1 MPTPSRRAR
10 KPLPPLK
17 SRRAPNTVLRRRL
30 LMLSLSLAFLIVTG
44 GVFYRQVIQTEFLQ
58 REGEARH
65 LRDAIIPARRGM
77 IMDRNGEP
85 LAVSTPVETVWAEPR
100 KLVEQLDKI
109 PAIARALDMD
119 AALLRDR
126 IEGNRD
132 KGFLY
137 IKRRVTSDEA
147 QAVRA
152 IIAQHKIEGVDFE
165 HEYRRFY
172 PGAEVFAHVIGFTNI
187 EDRGQEGLELA
198 YDAVLKAEPG
208 LQRVICD
215 GRRRT
220 VQQVEQIRPPRP
232 GRDLVLSLDRRLQ
245 YLAYRELK
253 AAVTEHKAKG
263 GTLVVLDVAT
273 GEVLAMVNQPS
284 FNPNSDR
291 SGGSERRRNRA
302 LTDVMEPGS
311 TLKPFVVAAALERGV
326 ITPASRFSTAPYSIG
341 PHVVRD
347 VHNYGTLD
355 VTGIITKSSNVG
367 AVKIAQKMSYGDLWG
382 LYDRLGFGH
391 PTGVVFPG
399 ESRGLL
405 RHYSTWRPFEHATHA
420 FGYGLSVT
428 SLQLAQAYLVLA
440 SDGVKRPVSLLKLD
454 PQVRAGAVREP
465 PLPGVS
471 SARQEVRLLSQ
482 ETARQ
487 VRAMMETVVSDQG
500 TASRA
505 MIAGYRVA
513 GKTGTAKKS
522 AGKAGYASNR
532 YQSVF
537 AGMAPAG
544 RPRFVMVVMIDEP
557 NAGAYYGGVVAAPI
571 FQKVMEGALRLFN
584 VPPDDPEPSRLL
596 AQYRP

>member
-1 MPTPSRRAR
+1 MPNPSRRAR
-10 KPLPPLK
+10 KPLPPQK
-17 SRRAPNTVLRRRL
+17 PRRTPNPVLRRRL
-30 LMLSLSLAFLIVTG
+30 LMSALSLAFVMLTA

-58 REGEARH
+58 REGEARY
-65 LRDAIIPARRGM
+65 LRDAVIPARRGM
-77 IMDRNGEP
+77 ITDRNGEP

-100 KLVEQLDKI
+100 KLVEHLDKI
-109 PAIARALDMD
+109 PAIAQALGMD
-119 AALLRDR
+119 AAFLRDR
-126 IEGNRD
+126 IESNRD

-137 IKRRVTSDEA
+137 VKRRVTFAEA

-152 IIAQHKIEGVDFE
+152 AIAQHKIEGLDFE
-165 HEYRRFY
+165 SEYRRFY

-198 YDAVLKAEPG
+198 YDRVLRAEPG
-208 LQRVICD
+208 LQRVIRD

-220 VQQVEQIRPPRP
+220 VQQVEQISPPHP
-232 GRDLVLSLDRRLQ
+232 GRDLALSLDRRLQ

-263 GTLVVLDVAT
+263 GTLVVLDVAS

-311 TLKPFVVAAALERGV
+311 TLKPFVVAAALEKQV
-326 ITPASRFSTAPYSIG
+326 ISPASRFSTAPYNIG
-341 PHVVRD
+341 RNVVRD

-367 AVKIAQKMSYGDLWG
+367 SVKIAQKMSYENLWS

-391 PTGVVFPG
+391 PTGVGFPG

-405 RHYSTWRPFEHATHA
+405 RHHSTWRPFEHATHS

-440 SDGVKRPVSLLKLD
+440 ADGVKRPVTLFKRD
-454 PQVRAGAVREP
+454 PLMQTA
-465 PLPGVS
+465 
-471 SARQEVRLLSQ
+471 SAPADVRLLSQ
-482 ETARQ
+482 DTTRRL
-487 VRAMMETVVSDQG
+487 RAMMETVVSEQG
-500 TASRA
+500 TAKQA
-505 MIAGYRVA
+505 IIAGYRAA

-537 AGMAPAG
+537 AGFVPAN

-557 NAGAYYGGVVAAPI
+557 GAGAYYGGVVAAPI

-584 VPPDDPEPSRLL
+584 VPPDDPEPSMML
-596 AQYRP
+596 AQHRQETAP

>member
-1 MPTPSRRAR
+1 MPNPSRRAR
-10 KPLPPLK
+10 KPLPSLK
-17 SRRAPNTVLRRRL
+17 PRRAPNPVLRRRL
-30 LMLSLSLAFLIVTG
+30 LMSALSLAFVMLTA

-58 REGEARH
+58 REGEARY
-65 LRDAIIPARRGM
+65 LRDAVIPARRGM
-77 IMDRNGEP
+77 ITDRNGEP

-100 KLVEQLDKI
+100 KLVDHLDKL
-109 PAIARALDMD
+109 PAIAQALGMD
-119 AALLRDR
+119 AAFLRDR
-126 IEGNRD
+126 IESNRD

-137 IKRRVTSDEA
+137 VKRRVTFEEA

-152 IIAQHKIEGVDFE
+152 AIAQHKIEGLDFE
-165 HEYRRFY
+165 SEYRRFY

-198 YDAVLKAEPG
+198 YDRVLKAEPG
-208 LQRVICD
+208 LQRVIRD

-220 VQQVEQIRPPRP
+220 VQQVEQISPPHP
-232 GRDLVLSLDRRLQ
+232 GRDLALSLDRRLQ

-263 GTLVVLDVAT
+263 GSLVVLDAAS

-291 SGGSERRRNRA
+291 TGGSERRRNRA

-311 TLKPFVVAAALERGV
+311 TLKPFVVAAGLEKQV
-326 ITPASRFSTAPYSIG
+326 ISPGSRFSTAPYNIG
-341 PHVVRD
+341 RNVVRD

-367 AVKIAQKMSYGDLWG
+367 SVKIAQKMSYQDLWS

-391 PTGVVFPG
+391 ATGVGFPG

-405 RHYSTWRPFEHATHA
+405 RHYSTWRPFEHATLS

-428 SLQLAQAYLVLA
+428 PLQLAQAYLVLA
-440 SDGVKRPVSLLKLD
+440 ADGVKRPVTLFKGDSLM
-454 PQVRAGAVREP
+454 QTA
-465 PLPGVS
+465 
-471 SARQEVRLLSQ
+471 SAPEGVRLLSQ
-482 ETARQ
+482 DTTRRL
-487 VRAMMETVVSDQG
+487 RAMMETVVSEQG
-500 TASRA
+500 TAKQA
-505 MIAGYRVA
+505 IIAGYRAA

-537 AGMAPAG
+537 AGFVPAV

-557 NAGAYYGGVVAAPI
+557 GAGAYYGGVVAAPI

-584 VPPDDPEPSRLL
+584 VPPDDPEPSMML
-596 AQYRP
+596 AQHLQGTAP

>member
-1 MPTPSRRAR
+1 MSA
-10 KPLPPLK
+10 
-17 SRRAPNTVLRRRL
+17 
-30 LMLSLSLAFLIVTG
+30 LSLAFVMLTA

-58 REGEARH
+58 REGEARY
-65 LRDAIIPARRGM
+65 LRDAVIPARRGM
-77 IMDRNGEP
+77 ITDRNGEP

-100 KLVEQLDKI
+100 KLVEHLDKI
-109 PAIARALDMD
+109 PAIAQALGMD
-119 AALLRDR
+119 AAFLRDR
-126 IEGNRD
+126 IDSNRD

-137 IKRRVTSDEA
+137 VKRRVTFAEA

-152 IIAQHKIEGVDFE
+152 AIAQHKIEGLDFE
-165 HEYRRFY
+165 SEYRRFY

-198 YDAVLKAEPG
+198 YDRVLRAEPG
-208 LQRVICD
+208 LQRVIRD

-220 VQQVEQIRPPRP
+220 VQQVEQISPPHP
-232 GRDLVLSLDRRLQ
+232 GRDLALSLDRRLQ

-263 GTLVVLDVAT
+263 GTLVVLDVAS

-311 TLKPFVVAAALERGV
+311 TLKPFVVAAALEKQV
-326 ITPASRFSTAPYSIG
+326 ISPTSRFSTAPYNIG
-341 PHVVRD
+341 RNVVRD

-367 AVKIAQKMSYGDLWG
+367 SVKIAQKMSYENLWS

-391 PTGVVFPG
+391 PTGVGFPG

-405 RHYSTWRPFEHATHA
+405 RHHSTWRPFEHATHS

-440 SDGVKRPVSLLKLD
+440 ADGVKRPVTLFKRD
-454 PQVRAGAVREP
+454 PLMQTA
-465 PLPGVS
+465 
-471 SARQEVRLLSQ
+471 SAPENVRLLSQ
-482 ETARQ
+482 DTTRRL
-487 VRAMMETVVSDQG
+487 RAMMETVVSEQG
-500 TASRA
+500 TAKQA
-505 MIAGYRVA
+505 IIAGYRAA

-522 AGKAGYASNR
+522 AGKAGYSSNR

-537 AGMAPAG
+537 AGFVPAN

-557 NAGAYYGGVVAAPI
+557 GAGAYYGGVVAAPI

-584 VPPDDPEPSRLL
+584 VPPDDPEPSMML
-596 AQYRP
+596 AQHRQETAP